1 MTHESIFLW
10 VDDVLSHDLGIT
22 EATLNAIRT
31 PALGK
36 FKKKSRIVNSQQ
48 EIAFKLFPFG
58 YDDIMPHIKQWMRGI

>member
-36 FKKKSRIVNSQQ
+36 FKKKLESSIRNKKSLLNFFLLGMTI
-48 EIAFKLFPFG
+48 
-58 YDDIMPHIKQWMRGI
+58 